1 MPKCNVEIRHL
12 RFVVTAAEEGSF
24 RRASIKLGVR
34 ESTISRQIRDLEDAL
49 GSSLFIRRR
58 SGVFLTQAGENF
70 VGRAQCALTQ
80 IEYAV
85 RDIGVIGR
93 GGSGVIRI
101 GLLSSLATGFVA
113 ELISRFGEHHSE
125 VQLEFVEGDHIRL
138 IPAIR
143 RHELDIAFVTE
154 PLKIEGFNSVR
165 FWTEQVYVVLAQRD
179 PLALQSEISF
189 DDIRHRRF
197 IVTEVAPGRDIESF
211 LFRNLSAPGHR
222 PDILRDS
229 VSRQTLMQLVACGRG
244 ITLASDSVVEA
255 RFAGVE
261 YRPLAGC
268 FLPFCGIWSDEND
281 NPAFRRFLSVA
292 NTLSKARE
300 GVAALTKRPGSLKS
314 PSGQLLDELWQS
326 RGLSP

>member
-1 MPKCNVEIRHL
+1 MPKCNVEVRHL

-24 RRASIKLGVR
+24 RRASTKLGVR
-34 ESTISRQIRDLEDAL
+34 ESTISRQIRDLEDAV
-49 GSSLFIRRR
+49 GSSLFVRRR

-70 VGRAQCALTQ
+70 VRRAQCALTQ
-80 IEYAV
+80 IEYAI

-101 GLLSSLATGFVA
+101 GLFSSLATGFVA

-125 VQLEFVEGDHIRL
+125 VQLEFVEGDHIEL

-143 RHELDIAFVTE
+143 QHELDIAFVTE
-154 PLKIEGFNSVR
+154 PLEIEGFNSVR
-165 FWTEQVYVVLAQRD
+165 FWTEQVYVVLAQGD
-179 PLALQSEISF
+179 PLARQSEISF
-189 DDIRHRRF
+189 DDIRYRRF
-197 IVTEVAPGRDIESF
+197 IVTEVAPGKDIESF

-292 NTLSKARE
+292 NILSKARE
-300 GVAALTKRPGSLKS
+300 GFATGDSRTS
-314 PSGQLLDELWQS
+314 QLIADS
-326 RGLSP
+326 ANIISSA

>member
-1 MPKCNVEIRHL
+1 MPKCNVEVRHL

-58 SGVFLTQAGENF
+58 SGVLLTQAGENF
-70 VGRAQCALTQ
+70 VQRAQCALTQ
-80 IEYAV
+80 IEYAI
-85 RDIGVIGR
+85 RDTGIIGR

-101 GLLSSLATGFVA
+101 GLFSSLVTGFVA
-113 ELISRFGEHHSE
+113 ELISRFGEHHRE
-125 VQLEFVEGDHIRL
+125 VELEFVEGDHIEL

-154 PLKIEGFNSVR
+154 PLEIEGFNSVR
-165 FWTEQVYVVLAQRD
+165 FWTEQLYVVLAQGD
-179 PLALQSEISF
+179 TLARQPEVSF

-211 LFRNLSAPGHR
+211 LFRNLSALGHR
-222 PDILRDS
+222 PDIRRDS

-244 ITLASDSVVEA
+244 ITLASASVVEA

-268 FLPFCGIWSDEND
+268 SIPFCGIWSDEND
-281 NPAFRRFLSVA
+281 NPAFRRLLSVA

-300 GVAALTKRPGSLKS
+300 GFATT
-314 PSGQLLDELWQS
+314 ES
-326 RGLSP
+326 RTSQFIADSTNITCST

>member
-1 MPKCNVEIRHL
+1 MPKCNVEVRHL

-24 RRASIKLGVR
+24 RRASTKLGVR
-34 ESTISRQIRDLEDAL
+34 ESTISRQIRDLEDAV
-49 GSSLFIRRR
+49 GSSLFVRRR

-70 VGRAQCALTQ
+70 VRRAQCALTQ
-80 IEYAV
+80 IEYAI

-101 GLLSSLATGFVA
+101 GLFSSLATGFVA

-125 VQLEFVEGDHIRL
+125 VQLEFVEGDHIEL

-154 PLKIEGFNSVR
+154 PLEIEGFNSVR
-165 FWTEQVYVVLAQRD
+165 FWTEQVYVVLAQGD
-179 PLALQSEISF
+179 PLARQSEISF
-189 DDIRHRRF
+189 DDIRYRRF
-197 IVTEVAPGRDIESF
+197 IVTEVAPGKDIESF

-255 RFAGVE
+255 RFAGVV
-261 YRPLAGC
+261 YRPLTGC
-268 FLPFCGIWSDEND
+268 SLPFCGIWSDENG
-281 NPAFRRFLSVA
+281 NPAFRQLLSA
-292 NTLSKARE
+292 AMALSKARE
-300 GVAALTKRPGSLKS
+300 GFATSEA
-314 PSGQLLDELWQS
+314 
-326 RGLSP
+326 RGLWPIAESTATTLP